1 MTLSITYRQPAFDAH
16 AAEDIAARRYGKR
29 GTVRLLPSERD
40 QNYQVRFA
48 DGRRAV
54 LKISHAGEDRA
65 VLELQHQALR
75 RLAERAPGVAV
86 PRVLPAVDGAEI
98 VELTNPDGET
108 HYARMLSWVP
118 GMLFAD
124 VRPHSPDL
132 LESLGRAIAWLDAG
146 LEGLDHPAA
155 RRELKWDL
163 VRAGWIREHLD
174 RVTDAGRRAL
184 VERVMDRF
192 DREVAPVL
200 GELRTGLIYNDA
212 NDYNVLVRGDD
223 AWSWRVTGA
232 IDFGDLVHS
241 AQLCDVAIAAAY
253 ASLGKPDPGTAIASV
268 AAGYH
273 AVRPLTE
280 QEIDL
285 LDALVATRLAVSV
298 VNAAVQRVAVP
309 DNAYLTVSEAPAWD
323 ALRRLDAMAP
333 RLARYLVREA
343 CGLPPVPGSLAVSH
357 WLRDHPEELGPLVAP
372 DLQRNALTIDLSIGS
387 PLLDDLRTLDDSGRW
402 GRAIASMMES
412 AGARMGVG
420 RYDEARLVYTSDA
433 FREQGNDGPEW
444 RTVHL
449 GVDLFLP
456 PGTPVLAPLG
466 GIVHSFRDN
475 TARLDYGPT
484 VVLRHTVDGGR
495 LTFFTLYGHLDRDAL
510 AWLRPGLSIAS
521 GSEVGR
527 VGDTGVNGGWPPHL
541 HFQIVIDLLERQGDF
556 PGVARAR
563 QRATWTSL
571 CPDPNLIA
579 RLPVPP
585 PVAAGVSPTTEQ
597 LIAVRRRQLG
607 PSLSIAY
614 RRPLEIVR
622 GWMQFLYD
630 RDGRRYLDAV
640 NNVPHVGHSHPKVVA
655 AGQRQ
660 MAVLNTNTRYLH
672 PLLGRYAER
681 LTATL
686 PAPLSVCYFVNS
698 GSEANELALRLAR
711 AVTNRRDTVVVD
723 GGYHGNTTTLIDV
736 SPYKHDG
743 PGGTGPAAW
752 VHKVPMPDVYR
763 GRFRRDDARAAERY
777 ATTVADAVA
786 RIRSRGTQPAAFLCE
801 SVLSSGG
808 QIVLPQ
814 GYLAAAY
821 AHVRRA
827 GGVCIAD
834 EVQVGFGRVGT
845 HFWGF
850 ETQGVVP
857 DIVTLGKPMGNGHPM
872 GAVITSPEIAA
883 AFANGMEFFS
893 TFGGN
898 PVSCAIGLAV
908 LDVIAEE
915 DLQAN
920 AREIGRHLQSGL
932 ADLATRRPLIGDV
945 RGLGLFVGVELVRD
959 RTTLEPAGTEA
970 ERVANR
976 MCERGVLVSTDGPYH
991 NVLKIK
997 PPLVFTESDADQ
1009 LIATLDQVLGETIG
1023 LRLPEDER

>member
-1 MTLSITYRQPAFDAH
+1 MTLSITYRQPTFGAS
-16 AAEDIAARRYGKR
+16 AAEDIAARRFGKR
-29 GTVRLLPSERD
+29 GTARPLPSERD
-40 QNYQVRFA
+40 QNYLVRFA
-48 DGRRAV
+48 DGGRGV
-54 LKISHAGEDRA
+54 LKISHTGEDRE
-65 VLELQHQALR
+65 VLELQHMALR
-75 RLAERAPGVAV
+75 RLAERAPSVAL
-86 PRVLPAVDGAEI
+86 PRVLPAVDGAE
-98 VELTNPDGET
+98 VVTLTSEEGET
-108 HYARMLSWVP
+108 HYARLLTWVP
-118 GMLFAD
+118 GMLLAE
-124 VRPHSPDL
+124 VRPHSPEL
-132 LESLGRAIAWLDAG
+132 LESLGRVIAQLDTG

-163 VRAGWIREHLD
+163 VRAGWIRGHLD
-174 RVTDAGRRAL
+174 KVTDPERRAL
-184 VERVMDRF
+184 VERVLDRF
-192 DREVAPVL
+192 EREVIPFL
-200 GELRTGLIYNDA
+200 SELHSSLIYNDA
-212 NDYNVLVRGDD
+212 NDYNLLVRGDD
-223 AWSWRVTGA
+223 AWSRRVTGA

-241 AQLCDVAIAAAY
+241 VQVCDLAIAAAD
-253 ASLGKPDPGTAIASV
+253 AALGKPDPAAAVARV

-273 AVRPLTE
+273 AVRPLE
-280 QEIDL
+280 DAELDL
-285 LDALVATRLAVSV
+285 LDALIATRLAVSV
-298 VNAAVQRVAVP
+298 VNAAVQRAALP
-309 DNAYLTVSEAPAWD
+309 ENAYLTISEATAWA
-323 ALRRLDAMAP
+323 ALQRLDRLPP
-333 RLARYLVREA
+333 RLAGYMIREA
-343 CGLPPVPGSLAVSH
+343 CGLPPVPSSVAVAR
-357 WLRDHPEELGPLVAP
+357 WLRDHPEELGPLVAA
-372 DLQRNALTIDLSIGS
+372 DLLYNATTIDLSVAS
-387 PLLDDLRTLDDSGRW
+387 PLTDLRSLADPTRW
-402 GRAIASMMES
+402 GRVIASAIEES
-412 AGARMGVG
+412 GAKMGVG
-420 RYDEARLVYTSDA
+420 RYDEARLVYTSHA
-433 FREQGNDGPEW
+433 FQDEGNDGAEW

-449 GVDLFLP
+449 GLDLFLP

-475 TARLDYGPT
+475 AAQLDYGPT
-484 VVLRHTVDGGR
+484 VVLRHTVDGGQ

-510 AWLRPGLSIAS
+510 AWLRPGQSIAS

-527 VGDTGVNGGWPPHL
+527 VGDTDVNGGWPPHL

-556 PGVARAR
+556 PGVGRAS
-563 QRATWTSL
+563 QRAVWTSL
-571 CPDPNLIA
+571 SPDPNLIA
-579 RLPVPP
+579 QVPLPVSASG
-585 PVAAGVSPTTEQ
+585 VAPELLLA
-597 LIAVRRRQLG
+597 ARRRQIG

-640 NNVPHVGHSHPKVVA
+640 NNVPHVGHSHPRVVQ
-655 AGQRQ
+655 AGQQQ

-672 PLLGRYAER
+672 SLLGRYAER

-711 AVTNRRDTVVVD
+711 AYTNRRDTVVVD

-743 PGGTGPAAW
+743 PGGGGPAAW
-752 VHKVPMPDVYR
+752 VHKVPMPDLYR
-763 GRFRRDDARAAERY
+763 GRFRREDPRASERY
-777 ATTVADAVA
+777 ATAVADAVA

-808 QIVLPQ
+808 QIVLPP
-814 GYLAAAY
+814 GFLAAAY

-857 DIVTLGKPMGNGHPM
+857 DIVTLGKPMGNGHPI

-883 AFANGMEFFS
+883 AFANGMEYFS

-915 DLQAN
+915 GLQAN
-920 AREIGRHLQSGL
+920 ALDVGQHLHAGL
-932 ADLATRRPLIGDV
+932 ADLAARRPLIGDV
-945 RGLGLFVGVELVRD
+945 RGLGLFLGVELVRD
-959 RTTLEPAGTEA
+959 RSTLEPAGDEA
-970 ERVANR
+970 DRVASR
-976 MCERGVLVSTDGPYH
+976 LSERGVLVSTDGPFH

-997 PPLVFTESDADQ
+997 PPLVFTMADADH
-1009 LIATLDQVLGETIG
+1009 LVGALDHVLSETIG
-1023 LRLPEDER
+1023 HRRPEDEV

>member
-1 MTLSITYRQPAFDAH
+1 MTLSITFRQPAFA
-16 AAEDIAARRYGKR
+16 ASEAEDIAARRFGKR
-29 GTVRLLPSERD
+29 GTVRPLPSERD
-40 QNYQVRFA
+40 QNYLVRFA
-48 DGRRAV
+48 DGSRGV
-54 LKISHAGEDRA
+54 LKISHAGEERD
-65 VLELQHQALR
+65 VLELQNLALR
-75 RLAERAPGVAV
+75 RLAERAPSVAL
-86 PRVLPAVDGAEI
+86 PRVIPAIDGT
-98 VELTNPDGET
+98 ELIDLAGADGET
-108 HYARMLSWVP
+108 HYARLLSWVP
-118 GMLFAD
+118 GLVLAE
-124 VRPHSPDL
+124 VRPHTPEL
-132 LESLGRAIAWLDAG
+132 LESLGRVIAQLDVG
-146 LEGLDHPAA
+146 LEGLEHPAA

-163 VRAGWIREHLD
+163 ARAGWIRDHLG
-174 RVTDAGRRAL
+174 RVTEPRRRAL
-184 VERVMDRF
+184 VERVLERF
-192 DREVAPVL
+192 EHDVVPL
-200 GELRTGLIYNDA
+200 LSELRASTIYNDA
-212 NDYNVLVRGDD
+212 NDYNLLVRGDD
-223 AWSWRVTGA
+223 AWSRRVTGA
-232 IDFGDLVHS
+232 IDFGDMVHS
-241 AQLCDVAIAAAY
+241 AQVCDLAIAAAY
-253 ASLGKPDPGTAIASV
+253 ASLGKPDPAAAAARV

-280 QEIDL
+280 LELDL
-285 LDALVATRLAVSV
+285 LDTLIATRLAVSV
-298 VNAAVQRVAVP
+298 VNAAVQRAAVP

-323 ALRRLDAMAP
+323 ALERLDALSP
-333 RLARYLVREA
+333 RLARYLMRDA
-343 CGLPPVPGSLAVSH
+343 CGYPAVPTSIAVAH
-357 WLRDHPEELGPLVAP
+357 WLRDHPDELGPLVAP
-372 DLQRNALTIDLSIGS
+372 DLLHDAATLDLSIAS
-387 PLLDDLRTLDDSGRW
+387 PLMGDLRTLADPARW
-402 GRAIASMMES
+402 GRAIATTIED

-420 RYDEARLVYTSDA
+420 RYDEARLVYASEA
-433 FREQGNDGPEW
+433 FRHEGNDGPEW

-449 GVDLFLP
+449 GLDLFLP

-475 TARLDYGPT
+475 AAALDYGPT
-484 VVLRHTVDGGR
+484 VVLRHTVDGGQ

-510 AWLRPGLSIAS
+510 AWLRPGQPIAS

-527 VGDTGVNGGWPPHL
+527 VGDVGVNGGWPPHL
-541 HFQIVIDLLERQGDF
+541 HFQIVIDLLEQQGDF
-556 PGVARAR
+556 PGVARAS
-563 QRATWTSL
+563 QHDVWTSL
-571 CPDPNLIA
+571 SPDPNLIA
-579 RLPVPP
+579 RIPQPVS
-585 PVAAGVSPTTEQ
+585 AAGGPTTDQ
-597 LIAVRRRQLG
+597 ILATRRRQLG
-607 PSLSIAY
+607 PSLSISY

-640 NNVPHVGHSHPKVVA
+640 NNVPHVGHSHPRVVQ

-672 PLLGRYAER
+672 ELLGRYAER

-711 AVTNRRDTVVVD
+711 AYTNRRDAVVVD

-743 PGGTGPAAW
+743 PGGAGPAPW

-763 GRFRRDDARAAERY
+763 GRHRRDDPRAAERY
-777 ATTVADAVA
+777 ATFVADAVT

-801 SVLSSGG
+801 SVLSAGG
-808 QIVLPQ
+808 QIVLPP
-814 GYLAAAY
+814 GFLTAAY

-834 EVQVGFGRVGT
+834 EVQVGLGRVGT

-857 DIVTLGKPMGNGHPM
+857 DIVTLGKPMGNGHPL

-883 AFANGMEFFS
+883 AFANGMEYFS

-915 DLQAN
+915 GLQAN
-920 AREIGRHLQSGL
+920 ALEVGGYLQAGL
-932 ADLATRRPLIGDV
+932 ADVSTRRPLIGDV
-945 RGLGLFVGVELVRD
+945 RGLGLFLGVELVRD
-959 RTTLEPAGTEA
+959 RTTLEPAGEEA
-970 ERVANR
+970 ERVASR
-976 MCERGVLVSTDGPYH
+976 MRERGVLVSTDGPFH

-997 PPLVFTESDADQ
+997 PPMVFNTTDADQ
-1009 LIATLDQVLGETIG
+1009 LVAALDHVLGETIG
-1023 LRLPEDER
+1023 HRRPEDEG